1 MATVLTP
8 LFLFIFRLA
17 SRLPLRWLHRLGTL
31 AGWATYLLS
40 GRYAERLH
48 DNLRLAL
55 PGLSDTEFRQTLR
68 SNVAEMGKSIA
79 ELPWIWLRPQEE
91 VSACVHDCHGWDKVM
106 AAHAQGKGIIV
117 LTPHLGCFEIVGQY
131 ITLRLPMTTMYRPPR
146 LAWIEPMMRLGRE
159 RGLLELVR
167 TDVSGVRAM
176 LKALKRGQAIGLLPD
191 QAPGNGEGEW
201 VEFFGRPAY
210 TMTLVERLAQSTGAA
225 IMMTHAVRLG
235 DGKGYVLSFS
245 PLEQTDGESIT
256 HAMNRAVETAV
267 RSCPEQYLWSYN
279 RYKVPPGAEPP
290 AMGKES

>member
-8 LFLFIFRLA
+8 LFLFIFKLA
-17 SRLPLRWLHRLGTL
+17 ARLPLRALHRLGIL

-48 DNLRLAL
+48 DNLRAAFPELDEHA
-55 PGLSDTEFRQTLR
+55 FRRVLR
-68 SNVAEMGKSIA
+68 ANVAEMGKSIA

-91 VSACVHDCHGWDKVM
+91 VAASVHECHGWDQVM

-146 LAWIEPMMRLGRE
+146 LSWIEPMMRTGRE

-210 TMTLVERLAQSTGAA
+210 TMTLVERLAQATGSA
-225 IMMTHAVRLG
+225 IVMTHAVRLDKG
-235 DGKGYVLSFS
+235 RGYVIKFTL
-245 PLEQTDGESIT
+245 LDQAECESIT
-256 HAMNRAVETAV
+256 HAMNRAVETVV

-279 RYKVPPGAEPP
+279 RYKVPAGAEPP
-290 AMGKES
+290 TAAKEA

>member
-1 MATVLTP
+1 MLTP

-17 SRLPLRWLHRLGTL
+17 AWLPLRALHRLGIL

-48 DNLRLAL
+48 DNLCAAFPELDEHA
-55 PGLSDTEFRQTLR
+55 FRRVLR
-68 SNVAEMGKSIA
+68 ANVAEMGKSIA

-91 VSACVHDCHGWDKVM
+91 VSASVRECLGWDQVM

-146 LAWIEPMMRLGRE
+146 LTWIEPMMRIGRE

-201 VEFFGRPAY
+201 VKFFGRPAY
-210 TMTLVERLAQSTGAA
+210 TMTLVERLAQVTGSA
-225 IMMTHAVRLG
+225 IVMSHAVRLNEG
-235 DGKGYVLSFS
+235 HGYVLKFS
-245 PLEQTDGESIT
+245 LLEQAEGESIT
-256 HAMNRAVETAV
+256 HAMNRAVEMVV

-279 RYKVPPGAEPP
+279 RYKVPAGAEPP
-290 AMGKES
+290 TMTKES